1 MTTRLRRSRESRRRR
16 TLALTAGA
24 LVAVLVAGVAAALI
38 TAGRPAPSPTAAPIE
53 ETPVPTPE
61 PTPTPD
67 VDALEGI
74 ALDALQQ
81 RRIDELRA
89 WAAWLETNDAEGYV
103 GELGWAAAPEW
114 QQLADYWYRI
124 AEQEGLWTSLWAAG
138 SHWGDAYALTAYGSS
153 SASGQLD
160 VALPQA
166 EILEAQQSGEQRHGV
181 NLAGLEFSTEGGFS
195 SAAPGVLGR
204 DFFDEPEASFSYLAE
219 RGIDFVRLPF
229 RWERLQPQLGGE
241 LDEEHAATIDAML
254 DAADQH
260 GVDVV
265 LDVHNYGRDLTSGGE
280 LRLGAPEL
288 PASALS
294 DVWLRISERWGGH
307 PAVVAYGLMNEPHS
321 LGDDLAAEALR
332 WEGVT
337 QEVLTA
343 LRDAGDGMLVLV
355 PGYDWSSLRRW
366 ATTHP
371 DGWITD
377 PADNF
382 RYEAHH
388 YWDAIGEGAYA
399 LPYADELAAAQ
410 ISG

>member
-1 MTTRLRRSRESRRRR
+1 MTTRSHRTRTARRRR
-16 TLALTAGA
+16 TLAITAGA

-38 TAGRPAPSPTAAPIE
+38 TAGRPAPSPTAAPVE

-61 PTPTPD
+61 PSPTPD
-67 VDALEGI
+67 TDALEGI
-74 ALDALQQ
+74 ELDPLQQ

-89 WAAWLETNDAEGYV
+89 WTAWLAANDAEGYV
-103 GELGWAAAPEW
+103 GELGWAATPEW

-138 SHWGDAYALTAYGSS
+138 SHWGDSYALTAYG
-153 SASGQLD
+153 ASPDSDQLD
-160 VALPQA
+160 IALPQA
-166 EILEAQQSGEQRHGV
+166 ELLEAQQGSEQRHGV
-181 NLAGLEFSTEGGFS
+181 NLAGLEFSTEEGFS

-204 DFFDEPEASFSYLAE
+204 DFFDEPEASFAYLAD

-229 RWERLQPQLGGE
+229 RWERLQPQLGGA
-241 LDEEHAATIDAML
+241 LDESYAATIDAML
-254 DAADQH
+254 DAAERH

-265 LDVHNYGRDLTSGGE
+265 LDVHNYGRYLTSGGE
-280 LRLGAPEL
+280 LRLGTPEL
-288 PASALS
+288 PGSALS

-332 WEGVT
+332 WEGVS

-355 PGYDWSSLRRW
+355 PGYDWSSLSRW
-366 ATTHP
+366 TQTHP

-388 YWDAIGEGAYA
+388 YWDATGEGAYA
-399 LPYADELAAAQ
+399 LPYADELAAVQ
-410 ISG
+410 ING